1 MNAAT
6 KTSAHQQNNLM
17 TLSWKARRNS
27 YLAHYCFWDCV
38 VISTRGSTLLNT
50 FFFSSS
56 SFTKAHTF
64 ASSKHC
70 PWTKKILITINPCNC
85 NSQSILGFID
95 QVYFGLSDQNAIFIN
110 KTLPLHKTSTWKSV
124 LAITETAFSYLKLCS
139 LILKSP
145 I

>member
-27 YLAHYCFWDCV
+27 YLAHYCFWDCI

-50 FFFSSS
+50 FFFLLLLLPKP
-56 SFTKAHTF
+56 THLQVANTAPGQKN
-64 ASSKHC
+64 
-70 PWTKKILITINPCNC
+70 ILITINPCNC

-110 KTLPLHKTSTWKSV
+110 KTLPLHRTSTWKSV